1 MKRRHAKDVLDFDLE
16 PKIVSPTLGLAD
28 DSYGDVVRYWILRIM
43 VTMGSHKNML
53 YPQSVRDDEVF
64 VAVGL
69 GWICEKER
77 EGEYDYKLALKGVSE
92 LHDEISRTSIRVPS
106 SRPLECNLN
115 WLAERLGLSQVDL
128 EILRFVVL
136 ADDCD
141 YLETVLN
148 RMSSHSLQTIQRMFS
163 LVLGLPAEDVALALR
178 PDGKLATCGLVTVDL
193 GYSGGFT
200 GKIELL
206 KRLPDQLFNEHA
218 DPMHM
223 LRERVVPGLEAKLK
237 VANYHHVD
245 ADYTLIRRYLE
256 ASQGKAGVNILIYGP
271 PGTGK
276 TEFVRM
282 ISCEMKRP
290 LYEVATQENDATPL
304 AGHQRLQAFRLAQN
318 MLCNE
323 KEAIVLFDEIEDA
336 FSQDEDDKPSR
347 TRSSAGKKAW
357 INQMLESNPIPSFWL
372 SNSVRVIDKAILRRF
387 DYVLRLDYP
396 KQSVRSEIIQGYFK
410 QFGVSDAWVEQIA
423 GCDHLAPAI
432 VERAA
437 KVVACLGPEIPAE
450 EAATRIMSGTL
461 GAMSFSPIRKR
472 SAKSGMNYRADCI
485 NTDPS
490 IEALAE
496 RLAIANQGRLFF
508 YGPPGT
514 GKTAFGR
521 YLAERLEKRLIVKR
535 ASDIL
540 SPWVGVAEKQMAEM
554 FSEAND
560 DEAILLLDEAD
571 SFLQDRGRANQSWEI
586 SQVNEML
593 TQMETFEGIFIAS
606 TNFME
611 SLDSATLRRFDL
623 KVRFDWLKP
632 DQIALLL
639 GDLIQS
645 MQLDSSPEAIEAITR
660 IDCLTPGDFANIHRQ
675 SMLRPFQC
683 IQEVQCALIAEV
695 NAKPQGRLL
704 GRIGF

>member
-1 MKRRHAKDVLDFDLE
+1 MKRRHSKSELDFDLE

-28 DSYGDVVRYWILRIM
+28 ETYSELVRFWILRVM

-53 YPQSVRDDEVF
+53 FPQSVRDDEVF

-77 EGEYDYKLALKGVSE
+77 EGEYDYKVALKSVSE
-92 LHDEISRTSIRVPS
+92 LHEEIDRTVVRVPAN
-106 SRPLECNLN
+106 RPLESNLN
-115 WLAERLGLSQVDL
+115 WLAARLGLSQVDI

-136 ADDCD
+136 VDDCD

-148 RMSSHSLQTIQRMFS
+148 RMCSHSLQTIQRMFS
-163 LVLGLPAEDVALALR
+163 LVLGLSAEDVALALR
-178 PDGKLATCGLVTVDL
+178 PDSKLSTCGLVTVDL

-206 KRLPDQLFNEHA
+206 KRLPDQLFNEHC

-223 LRERVVPGLEAKLK
+223 LRERVLPGRPAKLQ
-237 VANYHHVD
+237 ASHYQHVE
-245 ADYTLIRRYLE
+245 ADYQLIRSYLQ
-256 ASQGKAGVNILIYGP
+256 STVGNSGINILIYGP

-282 ISCEMKRP
+282 LSAETGRP
-290 LYEVATQENDATPL
+290 LYEVATQENDSTPL

-323 KEAIVLFDEIEDA
+323 KEAFVLFDEIEDV
-336 FSQDEDDKPSR
+336 FSQNEDDKPSR

-357 INQMLESNPIPSFWL
+357 INQMLENNPIQSFWL
-372 SNSVRVIDKAILRRF
+372 SNSVQVIDKAILRRF

-396 KQSVRSEIIQGYFK
+396 KRRVRAEILQGYFG
-410 QFGVSDAWVEQIA
+410 QLAVSDAWIEQVSA
-423 GCDHLAPAI
+423 CDHLAPAV

-437 KVVACLGPEIPAE
+437 KVVACLGPEINAE
-450 EAATRIMSGTL
+450 DAATRIMSGTL
-461 GAMSFSPIRKR
+461 GAMSFSPIRKTNKQ
-472 SAKSGMNYRADCI
+472 AGLNYRADCI

-490 IEALAE
+490 IDVLAD
-496 RLAIANQGRLFF
+496 RLAVANQGRLCL

-514 GKTAFGR
+514 GKTAFGH

-554 FSEAND
+554 FSEAS
-560 DEAILLLDEAD
+560 DEDSVLLLDEAD

-632 DQIALLL
+632 QQIRMLL
-639 GDLIQS
+639 GDLLTRLRIEG
-645 MQLDSSPEAIEAITR
+645 EAEVIDAICQMN
-660 IDCLTPGDFANIHRQ
+660 CLAPGDFANLHRQ
-675 SMLRPFQC
+675 SLLRPYQS
-683 IQEVQCALIAEV
+683 IREVCDALQAEV
-695 NAKPQGRLL
+695 RLKPQAKQS

>member
-1 MKRRHAKDVLDFDLE
+1 MKRRRSKDVLDFDLE

-28 DSYGDVVRYWILRIM
+28 DTYSDVVRYWILRIM

-92 LHDEISRTSIRVPS
+92 LHDEISRTVIRVPS
-106 SRPLECNLN
+106 NRPLESNLV

-136 ADDCD
+136 VDDCD
-141 YLETVLN
+141 YLETALN

-163 LVLGLPAEDVALALR
+163 LVLGLSAEDVALALR

-223 LRERVVPGLEAKLK
+223 LRERVVPGLPAKLTA
-237 VANYHHVD
+237 ANYQHVE
-245 ADYTLIRRYLE
+245 ADYTLIRRYLD
-256 ASQGKAGVNILIYGP
+256 ASQGKAGINILVYGP

-282 ISCEMKRP
+282 ISNEMKRP

-396 KQSVRSEIIQGYFK
+396 KQRVRSEIIQGYFK
-410 QFGVSDAWVEQIA
+410 QFAVSEAWVEQIA
-423 GCDHLAPAI
+423 ACDHLAPAI

-437 KVVACLGPEIPAE
+437 KVVTCLGPDIQAE

-461 GAMSFSPIRKR
+461 GAMNFAPIRKR
-472 SAKSGMNYRADCI
+472 GPKSGMSYRAECI

-490 IEALAE
+490 IEVLAD
-496 RLAIANQGRLFF
+496 RLAVANQGRLCL

-554 FSEAND
+554 FSEASD

-571 SFLQDRGRANQSWEI
+571 SFLQDRGKANQSWEI
-586 SQVNEML
+586 TQVNEML
-593 TQMETFEGIFIAS
+593 TQMESFEGIFIAS
-606 TNFME
+606 TNFMD

-632 DQIALLL
+632 EQIGLLL
-639 GDLIQS
+639 GDLLQC
-645 MQLDSSPEAIEAITR
+645 MQLDSSPEVINAITR
-660 IDCLTPGDFANIHRQ
+660 IDCLTPGDFANVHRQ
-675 SMLRPFQC
+675 SMLRPFRS
-683 IQEVQCALIAEV
+683 IDEVRHALIAEV
-695 NAKPQGRLL
+695 NAKPQGKQL

>member
-1 MKRRHAKDVLDFDLE
+1 MKRRHTKDVLDFDLE

-28 DSYGDVVRYWILRIM
+28 DTYSDVVRYWILRIM

-92 LHDEISRTSIRVPS
+92 LHDEISRTVIRVPS
-106 SRPLECNLN
+106 NRPLESNLV

-136 ADDCD
+136 VDDCD
-141 YLETVLN
+141 YLETALN

-163 LVLGLPAEDVALALR
+163 LVLGLSAEDVALALR

-223 LRERVVPGLEAKLK
+223 LRERVVPGLPAKLTA
-237 VANYHHVD
+237 ANYQHVQ
-245 ADYTLIRRYLE
+245 ADYTLIRRYLD
-256 ASQGKAGVNILIYGP
+256 ASQGKAGINILVYGP

-282 ISCEMKRP
+282 ISNEMKRP

-396 KQSVRSEIIQGYFK
+396 KQRVRSEIIQGYFK
-410 QFGVSDAWVEQIA
+410 QFAVSDAWVEQIA
-423 GCDHLAPAI
+423 ACDHLAPAI

-437 KVVACLGPEIPAE
+437 KVVACLGPDIQAE

-461 GAMSFSPIRKR
+461 GAMNFAPIRKR
-472 SAKSGMNYRADCI
+472 GPKSGMNYRAECI

-490 IEALAE
+490 IEVLAD
-496 RLAIANQGRLFF
+496 RLAVANQGRLCL

-540 SPWVGVAEKQMAEM
+540 SPWVGVAEKQMADM
-554 FSEAND
+554 FSEASD

-571 SFLQDRGRANQSWEI
+571 SFLQDRGKANQSWEI
-586 SQVNEML
+586 TQVNEML
-593 TQMETFEGIFIAS
+593 TQMESFEGIFIAS

-632 DQIALLL
+632 EQIGLLL
-639 GDLIQS
+639 GDLLHCLR
-645 MQLDSSPEAIEAITR
+645 LDGSPEVIDAITR
-660 IDCLTPGDFANIHRQ
+660 IDCLTPGDFANVHRQ
-675 SMLRPFQC
+675 SMLRPFRS
-683 IQEVQCALIAEV
+683 IEEVRHALIAEV
-695 NAKPQGRLL
+695 NAKPQGKQL

>member
-1 MKRRHAKDVLDFDLE
+1 
-16 PKIVSPTLGLAD
+16 
-28 DSYGDVVRYWILRIM
+28 
-43 VTMGSHKNML
+43 
-53 YPQSVRDDEVF
+53 
-64 VAVGL
+64 
-69 GWICEKER
+69 
-77 EGEYDYKLALKGVSE
+77 
-92 LHDEISRTSIRVPS
+92 
-106 SRPLECNLN
+106 
-115 WLAERLGLSQVDL
+115 
-128 EILRFVVL
+128 
-136 ADDCD
+136 
-141 YLETVLN
+141 
-148 RMSSHSLQTIQRMFS
+148 
-163 LVLGLPAEDVALALR
+163 
-178 PDGKLATCGLVTVDL
+178 
-193 GYSGGFT
+193 
-200 GKIELL
+200 
-206 KRLPDQLFNEHA
+206 
-218 DPMHM
+218 MHM
-223 LRERVVPGLEAKLK
+223 LRERVVPGLPAKLTA
-237 VANYHHVD
+237 ANYQHVE
-245 ADYTLIRRYLE
+245 ADYTLIRRYLD
-256 ASQGKAGVNILIYGP
+256 ASQGKAGINILVYGP

-282 ISCEMKRP
+282 ISSEMNRP

-396 KQSVRSEIIQGYFK
+396 KQRVRSEIIQGYFK
-410 QFGVSDAWVEQIA
+410 QFAVSEAWVEQIA
-423 GCDHLAPAI
+423 ACDHLAPAI

-437 KVVACLGPEIPAE
+437 KVVACLGPDIQAE

-461 GAMSFSPIRKR
+461 GAMNFAPIRKR
-472 SAKSGMNYRADCI
+472 GPKSGMNYRAECI

-490 IEALAE
+490 IEVLAD
-496 RLAIANQGRLFF
+496 RLAVANQGRLCL

-554 FSEAND
+554 FSEASD

-571 SFLQDRGRANQSWEI
+571 SFLQDRGKANQSWEI
-586 SQVNEML
+586 TQVNEML
-593 TQMETFEGIFIAS
+593 TQMESFEGIFIAS

-632 DQIALLL
+632 AQIGLLL
-639 GDLIQS
+639 GDLLQC
-645 MQLDSSPEAIEAITR
+645 MQLGSSPEVIDAITR
-660 IDCLTPGDFANIHRQ
+660 IECLTPGDFANVHRQ
-675 SMLRPFQC
+675 SMLRPFRS
-683 IQEVQCALIAEV
+683 IEEVRYALIAEV
-695 NAKPQGRLL
+695 NAKPQGKQL

>member
-1 MKRRHAKDVLDFDLE
+1 MKRCRAKDVLDFDLE

-28 DSYGDVVRYWILRIM
+28 ETYSDVVQYWLLRIM

-53 YPQSVRDDEVF
+53 FPQSVRDDEVF

-92 LHDEISRTSIRVPS
+92 LYDQISRTVIRVPTN
-106 SRPLECNLN
+106 RPLESNLI

-136 ADDCD
+136 VDDCE

-163 LVLGLPAEDVALALR
+163 LVLGLSAEDVALALR
-178 PDGKLATCGLVTVDL
+178 PDGKLSTCGLVTVDL
-193 GYSGGFT
+193 GYSGGFK

-223 LRERVVPGLEAKLK
+223 LRERVVPGLPAKLK
-237 VANYHHVD
+237 EANYHHVE
-245 ADYTLIRRYLE
+245 ADYTLIRRYLD
-256 ASQGKAGVNILIYGP
+256 ASHGKAGINVLVYGP

-282 ISCEMKRP
+282 LSNEMKRP

-323 KEAIVLFDEIEDA
+323 KEAIILFDEIEDA

-347 TRSSAGKKAW
+347 MRSSAGKKAW

-396 KQSVRSEIIQGYFK
+396 KQRVRSEIIHGYFK
-410 QFGVSDAWVEQIA
+410 QFAVSDAWVEQMA
-423 GCDHLAPAI
+423 ACDHLAPAI

-437 KVVACLGPEIPAE
+437 KVVACLGPDIPAE
-450 EAATRIMSGTL
+450 EAATRIISGTL
-461 GAMSFSPIRKR
+461 GAMNFSPIRKR
-472 SAKSGMNYRADCI
+472 PPKSGMNYRAECI
-485 NTDPS
+485 NTNPS
-490 IEALAE
+490 IDVLAD
-496 RLAIANQGRLFF
+496 RLGIANQGRLCL

-554 FSEAND
+554 FSEATD
-560 DEAILLLDEAD
+560 DDAILLLDEAD

-586 SQVNEML
+586 TQVNEML
-593 TQMETFEGIFIAS
+593 TQMESFEGIFIAS

-632 DQIALLL
+632 EQIRLLL
-639 GDLIQS
+639 ADLVECL
-645 MQLDSSPEAIEAITR
+645 QLENCSDVVDAIAQL
-660 IDCLTPGDFANIHRQ
+660 DCLTPGDFANLHRQ
-675 SMLRPFQC
+675 SMLRPFRS
-683 IQEVQCALIAEV
+683 IEEVRHTLIAEV
-695 NAKPQGRLL
+695 TAKPQGKQL

>member
-1 MKRRHAKDVLDFDLE
+1 MTRRLAKSVLDFELE
-16 PKIVSPTLGLAD
+16 PKVVSQSLGLAD
-28 DSYGDVVRYWILRIM
+28 DAYSPLVQFWILRVMIA
-43 VTMGSHKNML
+43 MGAHKNML
-53 YPQSVRDDEVF
+53 FPQTVRDDEVF

-69 GWICEKER
+69 STICEQER
-77 EGEYDYKLALKGVSE
+77 EGEYDYKAALKTVSE
-92 LHDEISRTSIRVPS
+92 RHEALTREDIRIPTN
-106 SRPLECNLN
+106 RPLENNLQ
-115 WLAERLGLSQVDL
+115 WLAKRLGLSAVDID
-128 EILRFVVL
+128 ILRFVVL

-148 RMSSHSLQTIQRMFS
+148 RMSSHTLQTIQRMFS
-163 LVLGLPAEDVALALR
+163 LVLGLKPEDVALALR
-178 PDGKLATCGLVTVDL
+178 PDSKLATCGLVTVDL
-193 GYSGGFT
+193 NYSGGFS

-223 LRERVVPGLEAKLK
+223 LRERVVAGPPGKLK
-237 VANYHHVD
+237 ASDYQHVE
-245 ADYTLIRRYLE
+245 ADYQLIRRYLE
-256 ASQGKAGVNILIYGP
+256 ASLGKTGINVLVYGP

-282 ISCEMKRP
+282 LSAEMRRP
-290 LYEVATQENDATPL
+290 LYEVATQENDSTPL

-323 KEAIVLFDEIEDA
+323 KEAFVLFDEIEDV
-336 FSQDEDDKPSR
+336 FSQDDDDKASR
-347 TRSSAGKKAW
+347 TRSAAGKKAW
-357 INQMLESNPIPSFWL
+357 INQLLESNPIPSFWL
-372 SNSVRVIDKAILRRF
+372 SNTVRVIDKAVLRRF

-396 KQSVRSEIIQGYFK
+396 KRKVRAQIVQSYFGDMAVSEGWI
-410 QFGVSDAWVEQIA
+410 EHIA
-423 GCDHLAPAI
+423 AYEHLAPAV

-437 KVVACLGPEIPAE
+437 KVVACLGPDINAE
-450 EAATRIMSGTL
+450 DAATRIMSGTL
-461 GAMSFSPIRKR
+461 DAMRFEPIRKR
-472 SAKSGMNYRADCI
+472 GVQSNMDYRAECI
-485 NTDPS
+485 NTDPP
-490 IEALAE
+490 IAMLAE
-496 RLAIANQGRLFF
+496 RLRNANQGRLCL

-521 YLAERLEKRLIVKR
+521 YLADRLEKRLIVKR
-535 ASDIL
+535 ASDLL

-554 FSEAND
+554 FTEAG
-560 DEAILLLDEAD
+560 DENAILLLDEAD

-586 SQVNEML
+586 TQVNEML
-593 TQMETFEGIFIAS
+593 TQMETFDGIFIAS

-632 DQIALLL
+632 AQIRLLL
-639 GDLIQS
+639 GDL
-645 MQLDSSPEAIEAITR
+645 MQRLALPDEADVVEAISR

-675 SMLRPFQC
+675 SLLRPIGS
-683 IQEVQCALIAEV
+683 IQEVHQALMAEV
-695 NAKPQGRLL
+695 LAKPQGKHL

>member
-1 MKRRHAKDVLDFDLE
+1 MKHRRTKDVLDFDLE

-28 DSYGDVVRYWILRIM
+28 DSYSDVVRSWILRIM

-92 LHDEISRTSIRVPS
+92 LHDEISRTVIRVPS
-106 SRPLECNLN
+106 SRPLESNLI

-136 ADDCD
+136 VDDCD
-141 YLETVLN
+141 YLETALN

-163 LVLGLPAEDVALALR
+163 LVLGLSAEDVALALR

-223 LRERVVPGLEAKLK
+223 LRERVVPGLPAKLAA
-237 VANYHHVD
+237 ANYQHVE
-245 ADYTLIRRYLE
+245 ADYTLIRRYLD
-256 ASQGKAGVNILIYGP
+256 ASQGKAGINILVYGP

-282 ISCEMKRP
+282 MSNEMNRP

-396 KQSVRSEIIQGYFK
+396 KQRVRSEIIQGYFK
-410 QFGVSDAWVEQIA
+410 QFAVSEAWVEQIA
-423 GCDHLAPAI
+423 ACDHLAPAI

-437 KVVACLGPEIPAE
+437 KVVACLGPDIQAE

-461 GAMSFSPIRKR
+461 GAMNFAPIRKR
-472 SAKSGMNYRADCI
+472 GPKSGMNYRAECI

-490 IEALAE
+490 IEVLAD
-496 RLAIANQGRLFF
+496 RLAVANQGRLCL

-554 FSEAND
+554 FSEASD

-586 SQVNEML
+586 TQVNEML
-593 TQMETFEGIFIAS
+593 TQMESFEGIFIAS

-632 DQIALLL
+632 EQIGLLL
-639 GDLIQS
+639 GDLLQY
-645 MQLDSSPEAIEAITR
+645 MQIDSSPEIIDAITQ
-660 IDCLTPGDFANIHRQ
+660 IDCLTPGDFANVHRQ
-675 SMLRPFQC
+675 SMLRPFRS
-683 IQEVQCALIAEV
+683 IEEVRHALIAEV
-695 NAKPQGRLL
+695 NAKPQSKQL

>member
-1 MKRRHAKDVLDFDLE
+1 MKHHLAKDVLDFELE
-16 PKIVSPTLGLAD
+16 PKIVSSTLGLAD
-28 DSYGDVVRYWILRIM
+28 ETYSDVVRYWVLRIM

-77 EGEYDYKLALKGVSE
+77 EGEYDYKLALKGVSD
-92 LHDEISRTSIRVPS
+92 LHEKISQTVVRVPS
-106 SRPLECNLN
+106 NRPLESNLI
-115 WLAERLGLSQVDL
+115 WLAERLGLSEVDL

-136 ADDCD
+136 VDDCD

-163 LVLGLPAEDVALALR
+163 LVLGLSAEDVALALR

-223 LRERVVPGLEAKLK
+223 LRERVVPGLPAKLK
-237 VANYHHVD
+237 VANYQHVE
-245 ADYTLIRRYLE
+245 ADFTLIRQYLD
-256 ASQGKAGVNILIYGP
+256 ASQGKAGINILVYGP

-282 ISCEMKRP
+282 ISSEMKRP

-347 TRSSAGKKAW
+347 MRSSAGKKAW

-396 KQSVRSEIIQGYFK
+396 KQRVRSEIIQGYFK
-410 QFGVSDAWVEQIA
+410 QFAVSEAWVEQIA
-423 GCDHLAPAI
+423 ACDHLAPAI

-437 KVVACLGPEIPAE
+437 KVVACLGPDIQPE
-450 EAATRIMSGTL
+450 EAATRIISGTL
-461 GAMSFSPIRKR
+461 GAMNFSPIRKR
-472 SAKSGMNYRADCI
+472 SPKSGINYRADCI

-490 IEALAE
+490 IEVLAD
-496 RLAIANQGRLFF
+496 RLAIANQGRLCL

-554 FSEAND
+554 FSEARD

-571 SFLQDRGRANQSWEI
+571 SFLQDRGKANQSWEI
-586 SQVNEML
+586 TQVNEML
-593 TQMETFEGIFIAS
+593 TQMESFEGIFIAS

-623 KVRFDWLKP
+623 KIRFDWLKP
-632 DQIALLL
+632 EQIGLLL
-639 GDLIQS
+639 EDLLQCLQI
-645 MQLDSSPEAIEAITR
+645 DGSPAVIDAITR
-660 IDCLTPGDFANIHRQ
+660 IECLTPGDFATVHRQ
-675 SMLRPFQC
+675 SMLRPFKC
-683 IQEVQCALIAEV
+683 AREVQHALTAEV
-695 NAKPQGRLL
+695 NAKPQGKQL